1 MWCVG
6 FSFWFCFDS
15 IELTHEQKMRIFFYI
30 DQSIT
35 VIEFRVYVIS
45 SPYSTSVYFFLFRLN
60 VTHCLNYFVG
70 LHCCYCFGVT
80 IFRPSFKQFIEQI
93 CCVCFKCW
101 LSGFWS
107 PYRWLQNRISNS
119 TTTLKTTYVFYEEYL
134 LSIRFVN
141 LCAHTR
147 TRFECWPTTKNKID
161 CRFGWSEENQTTT
174 TTKKTDRRVD
184 RRRKNLLSAY
194 AYVYKCKFQAVFVT
208 LVSAPKILKSR
219 YCFVLFLFLLCF
231 FLLLAYLLA
240 FDIGRVWV
248 YLYIC
253 AGLCVSFPFWLL
265 LLYYIWVY
273 DSHCWWWWQW
283 SSVYCCKSIVIICF
297 AVCCRHCRSAVIH
310 KLNIL
315 VTYQQF
321 VVFFLFWLF
330 LYDCVYA
337 FNVILNWCGGTS
349 AMKIN

>member
-1 MWCVG
+1 M
-6 FSFWFCFDS
+6 
-15 IELTHEQKMRIFFYI
+15 
-30 DQSIT
+30 
-35 VIEFRVYVIS
+35 
-45 SPYSTSVYFFLFRLN
+45 
-60 VTHCLNYFVG
+60 
-70 LHCCYCFGVT
+70 
-80 IFRPSFKQFIEQI
+80 
-93 CCVCFKCW
+93 
-101 LSGFWS
+101 
-107 PYRWLQNRISNS
+107 
-119 TTTLKTTYVFYEEYL
+119 
-134 LSIRFVN
+134 
-141 LCAHTR
+141 CAHTR

-321 VVFFLFWLF
+321 VFFFILIIFVWLC
-330 LYDCVYA
+330 LCVQCHFELMWRHVCNENQLKRKEKSKLMIKLRPNCCFY
-337 FNVILNWCGGTS
+337 FHKREKKIENIDKMLNTKKKKREKQWLEPFDGID
-349 AMKIN
+349 KIPTNSHWFHF